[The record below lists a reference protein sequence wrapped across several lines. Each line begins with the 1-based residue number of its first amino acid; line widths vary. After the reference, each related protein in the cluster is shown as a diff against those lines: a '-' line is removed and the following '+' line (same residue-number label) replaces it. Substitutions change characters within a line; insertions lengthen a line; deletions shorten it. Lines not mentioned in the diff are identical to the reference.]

1 VNKKIENG
9 SILAMT
15 KIADLINENM
25 AEFVIVYRIH
35 ASQRMFRR
43 NIHEDDVEAVL
54 KNGEIIERYDED
66 FPLPSLL
73 LNGRTSE
80 KKPLHVV
87 AAIDYIER
95 IIVIIT
101 VYEPD
106 KAKWTSDFSRRIK

>member
-1 VNKKIENG
+1 M
-9 SILAMT
+9 A
-15 KIADLINENM
+15 KIAELITGEI
-25 AEFVIVYRIH
+25 ADFVIEYRIH

-43 NIHEDDVEAVL
+43 DIHEDDVETVL

-73 LNGRTSE
+73 INGCTSE
-80 KKPLHVV
+80 GKPLHVV
-87 AAIDYIER
+87 AATNHTER

-106 KAKWTSDFSRRIK
+106 KSKWTSDFSGRIK